1 MTELVSSGA
10 QKILANNII
19 RERIPLLVWLTIPAS
34 FLDFVAEE
42 MEETMADDV
51 DDVVG
56 TIEEETLME
65 EEERTEEED
74 DDDEED
80 ELETSSSS
88 QHAS

>member
-1 MTELVSSGA
+1 M
-10 QKILANNII
+10 
-19 RERIPLLVWLTIPAS
+19 PLLVWLTIPAS
-34 FLDFVAEE
+34 FLDLVAEE

-51 DDVVG
+51 DETNVDVDDVVE
-56 TIEEETLME
+56 TIEEETLKK

-88 QHAS
+88 QHASCVSASKP